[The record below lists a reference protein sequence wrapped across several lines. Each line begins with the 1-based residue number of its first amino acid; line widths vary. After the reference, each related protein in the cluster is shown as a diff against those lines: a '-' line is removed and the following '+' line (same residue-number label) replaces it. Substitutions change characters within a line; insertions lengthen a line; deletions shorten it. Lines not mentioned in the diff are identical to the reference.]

1 MPWGLLMASRRVWWI
16 CDGGRCWAGPVIDA
30 DYDRKRRPLIRVSAW
45 VLASA
50 WRKGEGRCASGMQA
64 WRTGS

>member
-1 MPWGLLMASRRVWWI
+1 MPWGLLMASRRVWGI

-45 VLASA
+45 VPASA
-50 WRKGEGRCASGMQA
+50 WRKGAGRCASGMQA